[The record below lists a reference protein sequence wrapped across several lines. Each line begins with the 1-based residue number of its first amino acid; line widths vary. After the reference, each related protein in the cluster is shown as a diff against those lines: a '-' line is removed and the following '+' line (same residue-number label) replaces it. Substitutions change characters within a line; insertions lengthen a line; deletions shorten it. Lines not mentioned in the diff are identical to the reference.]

1 MSRTMLRKLLCL
13 VALALSGVLTTLQ
26 AQTTTFVSPVP
37 FYRFRVSNTNLGFLY
52 TASFQEG
59 VNAGF
64 TPHGANGSSSGVIGF
79 IVVPPTQDSTPVA
92 GQGLQALH
100 RWRVIESGRAYWY
113 LSPFFSTHGSNYT
126 YEGIAGYTFN
136 LNDTTHFGLV
146 LTAFYSQKYGYFFS
160 LDGERLPDA
169 SFDFGP
175 FGPVPSGCEFIY
187 TNPANGLSY
196 CSSYRNHGSICKLL
210 QNNFGSFA
218 FTTPAPPPPPPPP
231 PDDGGNTCSAGLALK
246 SKCSQLGGS
255 WNDETCSCEQ

>member
-1 MSRTMLRKLLCL
+1 MSRTMRLLSL
-13 VALALSGVLTTLQ
+13 LAVSALIGAATLLE

-37 FYRFRVSNTNLGFLY
+37 FYRFRVSDTNLGFLY

-59 VNAGF
+59 INAGF
-64 TPHGANGSSSGVIGF
+64 TPHGFNGDSGGLIGF
-79 IVVPPTQDSTPVA
+79 IVFPPTQDSTPVS

-113 LSPFFSTHGSNYT
+113 LSPFFSTQGSNYT

-175 FGPVPSGCEFIY
+175 FGPKPDPCPFEY
-187 TNPANGLSY
+187 TNPVNGLHY

-210 QNNFGSFA
+210 QNQSGSFA
-218 FTTPAPPPPPPPP
+218 FTTPPPS
-231 PDDGGNTCSAGLALK
+231 GGGGGGGGGSTCSASTAIK
-246 SKCSQLGGS
+246 AKCAQLGGS
-255 WNDETCSCEQ
+255 WNDETCSCDQ